1 MPLNVK
7 SFLYSP
13 PVGLRRG
20 GGEVLPLV
28 RGLHA
33 GHEDEPQHPVLH
45 QQPPPPVNHP
55 HTCHTCHVTIEQIC
69 HEISITG
76 ASRGFWHDH
85 TSRPSGNAVINMRKY
100 WKFKLFNGNHFALF
114 RFDDII
120 STIVP
125 LIVYHQKVCGT
136 HRDLFKHFTLI
147 DLYMRPTLNLQLK
160 VISFNWT
167 LKLLR
172 DQRGPVLFYFQIF
185 NKAFHS
191 PTISS
196 QHLNETF
203 VGHEIFFVGH
213 EIFFVRH
220 WYFLN
225 FCLLSTL
232 HSLVSPDEK
241 WEDNDCYASSDLW
254 HTCRHSLV
262 SVVDRRFI

>member
-1 MPLNVK
+1 MTH
-7 SFLYSP
+7 
-13 PVGLRRG
+13 
-20 GGEVLPLV
+20 PLV
-28 RGLHA
+28 SGA
-33 GHEDEPQHPVLH
+33 GVARSCLWCEVFMQDTRMSPSTQFSISSRRLQSSILTPVTR
-45 QQPPPPVNHP
+45 V
-55 HTCHTCHVTIEQIC
+55 TRVTGHVTIEQIC

-76 ASRGFWHDH
+76 ASRCQGFWHDH
-85 TSRPSGNAVINMRKY
+85 NSRPSGNAVINMRKY

-203 VGHEIFFVGH
+203 VHDIK
-213 EIFFVRH
+213 
-220 WYFLN
+220 YFLD
-225 FCLLSTL
+225 FCLLSSL
-232 HSLVSPDEK
+232 HSSVSPDEK
-241 WEDNDCYASSDLW
+241 WEDNDCYVSSDLW
-254 HTCRHSLV
+254 HTCRHSGQ
-262 SVVDRRFI
+262 RRR

>member
-1 MPLNVK
+1 MLKV
-7 SFLYSP
+7 FFIAH
-13 PVGLRRG
+13 
-20 GGEVLPLV
+20 PLV
-28 RGLHA
+28 SGA
-33 GHEDEPQHPVLH
+33 GVARSCLWCEVFMQDTRMSPSTQFSISSRRLQSSILTRVTR
-45 QQPPPPVNHP
+45 V
-55 HTCHTCHVTIEQIC
+55 TCHVTIEQIC

-196 QHLNETF
+196 EHLNETF
-203 VGHEIFFVGH
+203 VGHEPFFEYWIFFEFLFVVNSAFLSVTGW
-213 EIFFVRH
+213 EVRRQWLLCFFWLMTH
-220 WYFLN
+220 LPS
-225 FCLLSTL
+225 LSGQ
-232 HSLVSPDEK
+232 
-241 WEDNDCYASSDLW
+241 
-254 HTCRHSLV
+254 
-262 SVVDRRFI
+262 RRR

>member
-1 MPLNVK
+1 MLKVFFK
-7 SFLYSP
+7 SP

-45 QQPPPPVNHP
+45 QQPPPPVQHP
-55 HTCHTCHVTIEQIC
+55 HTGHASRVTIEQIC

-85 TSRPSGNAVINMRKY
+85 NSRPSGNAGINMRKY

-172 DQRGPVLFYFQIF
+172 DQRDPVLFYFQIF

-203 VGHEIFFVGH
+203 VGHEIF
-213 EIFFVRH
+213 
-220 WYFLN
+220 LN
-225 FCLLSTL
+225 FCLLSSL
-232 HSLVSPDEK
+232 HSSVSPDEK
-241 WEDNDCYASSDLW
+241 WEDNDYYVSSDFW

-262 SVVDRRFI
+262 SVGDRRFI

>member
-1 MPLNVK
+1 MLKVFFK
-7 SFLYSP
+7 SP

-45 QQPPPPVNHP
+45 QQPPPPVQHR
-55 HTCHTCHVTIEQIC
+55 HTGHASRVTIEQIC

-85 TSRPSGNAVINMRKY
+85 NSRPSGNAGINMRKY

-172 DQRGPVLFYFQIF
+172 DQRDPVLFYFQIF

-203 VGHEIFFVGH
+203 VGHEIF
-213 EIFFVRH
+213 
-220 WYFLN
+220 LN
-225 FCLLSTL
+225 FCLLSSL

-241 WEDNDCYASSDLW
+241 WEDNDYYVSSDFW

-262 SVVDRRFI
+262 SVGDRRFI